1 MVEELV
7 LCQLRRFNLK
17 TKEAFIWMK
26 SGLVLDGVT
35 SINGDLCT
43 LASEPLHVFNGLQGS
58 GTSRFAPGI
67 LKNHQFLYT

>member
-26 SGLVLDGVT
+26 SGLVLDE
-35 SINGDLCT
+35 S
-43 LASEPLHVFNGLQGS
+43 P
-58 GTSRFAPGI
+58 GTS
-67 LKNHQFLYT
+67 YTIPPS